1 MFDLESFVLVIDK
14 NKYLEVGI
22 GSYKK
27 KKKNSNVWLN
37 EKRVNYTNLPQGFKE

>member
-1 MFDLESFVLVIDK
+1 MFDLENFVLVIDK

-22 GSYKK
+22 GS
-27 KKKNSNVWLN
+27 NSNVWLN